1 MDNITNVNIDKI
13 KSLAKEQGVKIK
25 FICCTKL
32 GLSETYLS
40 NVKNGKD
47 RMTPDR
53 LEIIADTLH
62 TTVDYLTDQTEQK
75 EKPVASEVD
84 VDKLIGVIKSLS
96 LDKKLELLKR
106 FEEILRED

>member
-25 FICCTKL
+25 FICCSKL

-47 RMTPDR
+47 RMTPER
-53 LEIIADTLH
+53 LEIIAETLN
-62 TTVDYLTDQTEQK
+62 TTVEYLTDQTEQK
-75 EKPVASEVD
+75 EKPVESEVD
-84 VDKLIGVIKSLS
+84 VDKLIDVIKSLP

-106 FEEILRED
+106 FEEILREE